1 MNRGPLPG
9 TPSGTDFLAR
19 ARAAWGDPP
28 DWIVALAVEAN
39 RTTLKAAADRIGY
52 SAPVVSEA
60 LSATYRG
67 SLARVEERVRGA
79 LMGLTVDCPIL
90 GDIGRDR
97 CLDEQKEPFRATSA
111 MRARLWHACRGG
123 CRHAKTAGGA
133 A

>member
-9 TPSGTDFLAR
+9 TATGADFLAK
-19 ARAAWGDPP
+19 ARASWGDPP
-28 DWIVALAVEAN
+28 DWVIALAGEAN

-52 SAPVVSEA
+52 SAPVVSDVIGNK
-60 LSATYRG
+60 YRG
-67 SLARVEERVRGA
+67 AIDRVEERVRGA

-123 CRHAKTAGGA
+123 CPNAEASK
-133 A
+133 